1 MVLFMFNI
9 ASQFL
14 FYFLGLGFFFLGG
27 GGFSFHDSYHN
38 IRQVIDPRQA
48 SFSDCASKAGSLLI
62 VCWLNDH
69 GKIY

>member
-1 MVLFMFNI
+1 MVLFIFNI

-14 FYFLGLGFFFLGG
+14 FYFLRLDFLGG
-27 GGFSFHDSYHN
+27 EFSFHDSYHN
-38 IRQVIDPRQA
+38 IRQEIDLRQA

>member
-1 MVLFMFNI
+1 MVLFMFNL

-14 FYFLGLGFFFLGG
+14 FYFLGLDQFWGE
-27 GGFSFHDSYHN
+27 FSFHDSYHN

-62 VCWLNDH
+62 VC
-69 GKIY
+69 